1 LAYSNTRSCFCA
13 YIVKGKF
20 NKYFFGLP
28 VAAVAAG
35 GSEPF
40 QKAGKKHETTE
51 GGRPKRGI
59 MKN

>member
-1 LAYSNTRSCFCA
+1 
-13 YIVKGKF
+13 
-20 NKYFFGLP
+20 